1 MSIRNMKNYVVLKMA
16 IFIAIILSGTTEMMA
31 QEIKGKVVDT
41 NLTPIGSATIVLQTI
56 DSTFVDAVISKEDG
70 TFVFP
75 QGSTPFILTIQHI
88 AYKTLQQ
95 IFRDNNVGVIKMVSS
110 DNQIGEVVVTA
121 QKPYVKVEDGKF
133 TYDTKNLIQKKIA
146 NNAWDLLNKLPGISS
161 NGSSVSL
168 IGANKVSV
176 MIDGKLSTLT
186 MDQLY
191 TMLNNMPANRVE
203 KAEIIY
209 NAPPQY
215 HVNGA
220 VVNLVMQR
228 PKNSS
233 VEGEIAA
240 NYANQY
246 FSDGGV
252 NANLRVATPKTT
264 LDVMYGINRKKNMQ
278 YSEIESH
285 HTLHDVLYDIN
296 QTERISSK
304 YWEHDIRTSFDY
316 KFNDK
321 NDINV
326 AYTAMLSPDKKN
338 QSHTVGD
345 FQNSFN
351 NKDASTNMHNI
362 ALNSRLGIG
371 LSVGIDYTHYNSDDR
386 QNLNIDYNNGAIG
399 KIASR
404 SAQTIDRYAIYA
416 DQSHS
421 IKNGWTIG
429 YGASYTYSYD
439 RDYQFYDVAETA
451 NQAQNTDSKLKE
463 YKTDLYFSASK
474 QFKKGLSFS
483 ASVKGEYYKIGDY
496 QKWALYPQFS
506 INYAKNPKHIYQLGL
521 STDKT
526 YPKYWSMLS
535 SISYIDGYSEIHGSP
550 GIRPSTNYNLN
561 ATYIYNRKYI
571 VGAFYSYTN
580 DFFAQVPYQSTER
593 LALIYKSMNWNYM
606 QNAGIN
612 IIVPISI
619 GKWLET
625 RLTGVGMYLH
635 QRCDDFFNIPF
646 NREKFAFM
654 GRIDNTFVVNK
665 NLLFELNANIQSPVI
680 QGTFDVGTISSV
692 NAGMKWNFGKEKMSL
707 SVYCNDIFN
716 TSSPKLTVD
725 YKGQNFIMDNSF
737 YSRLVYAK
745 FIYKFGGFKDKKA
758 KKIDTSRFGH

>member
-1 MSIRNMKNYVVLKMA
+1 MKNYLALKTA
-16 IFIAIILSGTTEMMA
+16 IFIVIALSGTAKMMA

-41 NLTPIGSATIVLQTI
+41 NLTPIGSATVILQTV
-56 DSTFVDAVISKEDG
+56 DSTFVDGVISKEDG
-70 TFVFP
+70 TFSFP
-75 QGSTPFILTIQHI
+75 QHTSPFILTIQHI
-88 AYKTLQQ
+88 AYETLQQ
-95 IFRDNNVGVIKMVSS
+95 KFCDNNVGEIKMTSKENLLN
-110 DNQIGEVVVTA
+110 DVVVTA
-121 QKPYVKVEDGKF
+121 QKPHVKVEDGKF
-133 TYDTKNLIQKKIA
+133 IYNTKNLIRNKIA
-146 NNAWDLLNKLPGISS
+146 DNAWELLNKIPGISS
-161 NGSSVSL
+161 KGSSVSL
-168 IGANKVSV
+168 IGVNKVSV

-186 MDQLY
+186 MEQLY
-191 TMLNNMPANRVE
+191 TMLSNTPANRVE

-228 PKNSS
+228 PKNRN
-233 VEGEIAA
+233 VEGEIAT

-252 NANLRVATPKTT
+252 NANLRIATPKTT
-264 LDVMYGINRKKNMQ
+264 LDVMYGISRKKNMQ
-278 YSEIESH
+278 YLETASH

-304 YWEHDIRTSFDY
+304 YWEHDISTSFDY
-316 KFNDK
+316 RFNEN

-326 AYTAMLSPDKKN
+326 AYTAMFSPDKKN
-338 QSHTVGD
+338 QSHSIGD
-345 FQNSFN
+345 FQNSLN
-351 NKDASTNMHNI
+351 NKDANTNMHNI
-362 ALNSRLGIG
+362 ALTSRLGFG
-371 LSVGIDYTHYNSDDR
+371 LSVGIDYTHYNSNDR
-386 QNLNIDYNNGAIG
+386 QNLNIEYNDGGIG
-399 KIASR
+399 KIVSR

-421 IKNGWTIG
+421 IKNGWNIG

-451 NQAQNTDSKLKE
+451 NQTQNTDSKLKE

-474 QFKKGLSFS
+474 QLKKGLSFS

-506 INYAKNPKHIYQLGL
+506 INYAKKPKHIYQLGL

-571 VGAFYSYTN
+571 VGGFYSYTN
-580 DFFAQVPYQSTER
+580 DYFAQSPYQSTER
-593 LALIYKSMNWNYM
+593 LALIYKNMNWNYM

-625 RLTGVGMYLH
+625 RVTGVGMYLH
-635 QRCDDFFNIPF
+635 QRCDDFFDISF
-646 NREKFAFM
+646 DREKFTFM
-654 GRIDNTFVVNK
+654 GRMENTFKVNK

-692 NAGMKWNFGKEKMSL
+692 NAGMKWNFAKEKMSL

-725 YKGQNFIMDNSF
+725 YKGQNLVMDNSF
-737 YSRLVYAK
+737 YSRLVYVK

-758 KKIDTSRFGH
+758 KEIDTSRFGH

>member
-1 MSIRNMKNYVVLKMA
+1 MKNQTNLKLV
-16 IFIAIILSGTTEMMA
+16 IFIILAFIGTLNTMA
-31 QEIKGKVVDT
+31 QKIAGKIVDT
-41 NLTPIGSATIVLQTI
+41 TLTPIASATIVLQTV
-56 DSTFVDAVISKEDG
+56 DSTFVEAVVSKEDG
-70 TFVFP
+70 TFSF
-75 QGSTPFILTIQHI
+75 SKNTIPFILTIQHI
-88 AYKTLQQ
+88 NYKTFQQ
-95 IFRDNNVGVIKMVSS
+95 TFHNGNVGMIKMTSAEQFL
-110 DNQIGEVVVTA
+110 NEVVVSAKKTYA
-121 QKPYVKVEDGKF
+121 KVEDGKF
-133 TYDTKNLIQKKIA
+133 IYDVKKLIQNKIA
-146 NNAWDLLNKLPGISS
+146 DNVWDLLNKLPGISS
-161 NGSSVSL
+161 TSSSISL

-326 AYTAMLSPDKKN
+326 AYTAMFSPDKKN

-345 FQNSFN
+345 FQNSFS
-351 NKDASTNMHNI
+351 NKDANTNMHNI
-362 ALNSRLGIG
+362 ALNSKLGIG

-399 KIASR
+399 KIASK

-439 RDYQFYDVAETA
+439 RDYQFYHVAETA

-463 YKTDLYFSASK
+463 YKTDFYFSTSK

-483 ASVKGEYYKIGDY
+483 ISVKGEYYKIGDY
-496 QKWALYPQFS
+496 QKWALYPQCS
-506 INYAKNPKHIYQLGL
+506 INYAKDSKHIYQLGL

-526 YPKYWSMLS
+526 YPKFWSMLS
-535 SISYIDGYSEIHGSP
+535 SVSYIDGYSEIQGSP

-561 ATYIYNRKYI
+561 ATYIYNKKYI

-619 GKWLET
+619 SKWLET

-635 QRCDDFFNIPF
+635 QRCDNFFNIPF
-646 NREKFAFM
+646 NREKLAFM
-654 GRIDNTFVVNK
+654 GRIDNTFIVNK
-665 NLLFELNANIQSPVI
+665 NLLFELNANVQSPVI
-680 QGTFDVGTISSV
+680 QGTFDVGIISSV
-692 NAGMKWNFGKEKMSL
+692 NAGIKWNFAKEKMSL

-725 YKGQNFIMDNSF
+725 YKGQNLISDNSF
-737 YSRLVYAK
+737 YSRTVYAK
-745 FIYKFGGFKDKKA
+745 LVYKFGGFKNTKGKN
-758 KKIDTSRFGH
+758 IDTSRFGH